1 MFDVILKGVLLVTVG
16 VGVAVAVGYAF
27 NAWKNKYRDEV
38 TSWLHTHC
46 RNKRVQRVLL
56 KAVCFFDTYV
66 AGTVNRMVRWV
77 VKAQNQ
83 DGTQQTIKTEEV
95 SIDVAKGAG
104 CIINDNDLDKS
115 DKTLFNDEETAELLG
130 IR

>member
-1 MFDVILKGVLLVTVG
+1 MLDVLIKGALVLAIG
-16 VGVAVAVGYAF
+16 VGVAIAVGYAF
-27 NAWKNKYRDEV
+27 DAWRNSYRDKV
-38 TSWLHTHC
+38 TDWLHSHC
-46 RNKRVQRVLL
+46 KNTRVRRVLL

-77 VKAQNQ
+77 IKVQNQ

-104 CIINDNDLDKS
+104 CIVNDNQLDKN
-115 DKTLFNDEETAELLG
+115 DKTLFDDEETAAMLG